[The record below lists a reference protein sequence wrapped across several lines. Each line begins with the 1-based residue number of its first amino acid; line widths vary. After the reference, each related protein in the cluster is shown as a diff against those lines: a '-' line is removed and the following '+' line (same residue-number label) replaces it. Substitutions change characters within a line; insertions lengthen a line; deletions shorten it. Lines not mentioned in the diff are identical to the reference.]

1 MHKSQVEPL
10 KRIYTCV
17 KKRSPL
23 PYNLQSEGWRI
34 KIDKKVWL
42 AEVSSLDSWAPRSIL
57 KPENYRVYDPAGND
71 LTAEMY
77 IVAEDIEMALK
88 FIDPKYHDAIRS
100 TQHLTELKRKQLE
113 TMSELQLALVKKS
126 KEEVK
131 S

>member
-1 MHKSQVEPL
+1 MYKSQVEIL
-10 KRIYTCV
+10 KQIYKAIKN
-17 KKRSPL
+17 KKPI
-23 PYNLQSEGWRI
+23 PYGYVMDGWT
-34 KIDKKVWL
+34 KKLSKNMWIE
-42 AEVSSLDSWAPRSIL
+42 EVSSLDSWAPRSIL
-57 KPENYRVYDPAGND
+57 KPEDYRVYDPAGND

-113 TMSELQLALVKKS
+113 TMSDLQLALVKKS